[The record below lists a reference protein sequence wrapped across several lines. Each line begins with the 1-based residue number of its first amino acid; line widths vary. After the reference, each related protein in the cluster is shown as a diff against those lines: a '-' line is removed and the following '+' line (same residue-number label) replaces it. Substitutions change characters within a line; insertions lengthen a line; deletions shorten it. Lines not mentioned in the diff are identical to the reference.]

1 MPDTSHEIPTHLQV
15 EDKPLLGLSARQLA
29 YLLAGASA
37 AYALWQQGAGL
48 PSGPRAGLAAACLLV
63 AAAVALV
70 RPLGR
75 GLDEWAVVVLRAA
88 AVPRRSRWRPR
99 EPAPP
104 DREPGGAAWAEFAP
118 HPGWLAPPVPPTP
131 PTPPER
137 RASGV
142 RPPDWAGDDAGPL
155 GPLGPP
161 GAPARPDGLGAAGR
175 ARLDAGVAR

>member
-118 HPGWLAPPVPPTP
+118 HPGWLAPPIPPI
-131 PTPPER
+131 PPER

-142 RPPDWAGDDAGPL
+142 RPPDRAGDDA
-155 GPLGPP
+155 GPP
-161 GAPARPDGLGAAGR
+161 GAPARPGGRGAVGR

>member
-48 PSGPRAGLAAACLLV
+48 PPGPRAALAAACLLV
-63 AAAVALV
+63 AATVALL

-104 DREPGGAAWAEFAP
+104 DREPCGAAWAEFAP
-118 HPGWLAPPVPPTP
+118 HPGWLAPPGRAATAGVAGTRAGAAPPGRGR
-131 PTPPER
+131 R
-137 RASGV
+137 RAS
-142 RPPDWAGDDAGPL
+142 P
-155 GPLGPP
+155 GPP
-161 GAPARPDGLGAAGR
+161 AWPGGLGAAGR